1 MKPPS
6 KVTLSDVAARA
17 GVSTTTAS
25 YILNGRT
32 AQMRISPETE
42 RRVRAAVVELG
53 YRPNVSARNL
63 RTSTTKTIGVISDL
77 VASGHYASQM
87 VTGASAAARASGHLL
102 VIGETESD
110 PEVERLL
117 IEEMLDRQV
126 DGIVYVRLVHTEV
139 TVPGSLRHGP
149 AVLLNCVDRATT
161 LPAVVPDELQG
172 GRAAAD
178 VLLEAGVAERVFV
191 VGEDPTPNALAGP
204 LRLRGLRSRL
214 REAGHRLG
222 GVVPCDWT
230 VEAAHDAVHLWLMS
244 DVHPTALVCL
254 NDRVAMGTYQALA
267 TNGLDVPRDVS
278 VVSFDGSELASW
290 LRPPLTTVALPF
302 AALGARAVRLLLDGV
317 RSAEPEQVPM
327 TVSYGRSV
335 ASDGRRVGASGWRDA
350 AESAPV
356 AGFPRV

>member
-1 MKPPS
+1 VNPPS

-32 AQMRISPETE
+32 TQMRISPETE
-42 RRVRAAVVELG
+42 RRVRQAVTELG
-53 YRPNVSARNL
+53 YRPNINARNL

-102 VIGETESD
+102 VIGETEGD

-126 DGIVYVRLVHTEV
+126 DGIVYVRLVHSEV
-139 TVPGSLRHGP
+139 AVPDSLRRGRV
-149 AVLLNCVDRATT
+149 VLLNCVDRTTT
-161 LPAVVPDELQG
+161 LPAVVPDEWQG
-172 GRAAAD
+172 GRTAAD
-178 VLLEAGVAERVFV
+178 VLLDAGLAGRVFV

-204 LRLRGLRSRL
+204 LRLAGLRSRL
-214 REAGHRLG
+214 HETGHRLA

-244 DVHPTALVCL
+244 GVQPTALVCL

-267 TNGLDVPRDVS
+267 SNGLDVPRDVS
-278 VVSFDGSELASW
+278 VISFDGSELASW

-302 AALGARAVRLLLDGV
+302 AALGARAVQLLLDGA
-317 RSAEPEQVPM
+317 RRGEPELVPM
-327 TVSYGRSV
+327 TVQQGRSV
-335 ASDGRRVGASGWRDA
+335 ASRAGAGTT
-350 AESAPV
+350 SAGVRADHVLGPV
-356 AGFPRV
+356 P